1 MAGKLHPKQLAQAGA
16 TNGQVLGYNTTS
28 NQWGPTTNSA
38 SISSSS
44 ASATGSTTTAS
55 ASDAQIDSMT
65 LTPGAG
71 TYLVMFSTSVAHSAT
86 QSLYVSIYANGSK
99 VNESECRLTV
109 TDMKVQ
115 ASVFPLSTQAVVTVA
130 AGQVIEVKWRTTGA
144 TATAYQRI
152 LTLLK
157 IG

>member
-16 TNGQVLGYNTTS
+16 TNGQVLAYNTAS
-28 NQWGPTTNSA
+28 GQWGPSTNSA
-38 SISSSS
+38 SVASSS
-44 ASATGSTTTAS
+44 ASATGSTTTSS
-55 ASDAQIDSMT
+55 ATDTQIGSMT

-71 TYLVMFSTSVAHSAT
+71 TYLVMFSTSVMHSAS
-86 QSLYVSIYANGSK
+86 QSIYVSIYANGGQ
-99 VNESECRLTV
+99 VAESECQLTV
-109 TDMKVQ
+109 ADTKVQ
-115 ASVFPLSTQAVVTVA
+115 NSVFPLSTQAVVTVA
-130 AGQVIEVKWRTTGA
+130 AGQVIEAKWRTTGA